1 MATIK
6 SVYNEIGIATDDVVE
21 IISDYFSRGN
31 LGKYLDSSI
40 EGGYEK
46 WKADMKKYE
55 EDYDFI
61 DGPLKTG
68 YNEMH
73 AMGILENRP
82 ELYVRLALAKMKTA
96 REKGYFDQL
105 SDKEFDSLVDE
116 FQTDPSNFTPAKRR
130 AISIKYDK
138 ALQQDIASRKE
149 LEEWTK
155 RQWQHRAGI
164 IK

>member
-1 MATIK
+1 MAAIK
-6 SVYNEIGIATDDVVE
+6 SVYNEIGIATDGVVE
-21 IISDYFSRGN
+21 IINDYFRRGDY
-31 LGKYLDSSI
+31 GKYLDQDLP
-40 EGGYEK
+40 GGYKK
-46 WKADMKKYE
+46 WVADMKKYE
-55 EDYDFI
+55 EDYDFL

-68 YNEMH
+68 YNEMSS
-73 AMGILENRP
+73 MGILKNRP
-82 ELYVRLALAKMKTA
+82 ELYVRLALAMMEKA
-96 REKGYFDQL
+96 RKAGRFDQL
-105 SDKEFDSLVDE
+105 SDKEFDSLIDE